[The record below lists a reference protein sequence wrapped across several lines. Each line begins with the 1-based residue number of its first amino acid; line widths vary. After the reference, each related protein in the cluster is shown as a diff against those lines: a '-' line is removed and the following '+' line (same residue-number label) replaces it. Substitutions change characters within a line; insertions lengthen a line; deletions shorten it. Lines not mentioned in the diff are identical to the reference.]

1 MSYNDIL
8 DIVDN
13 IIVENEFT
21 TPESIEMDFNI
32 KENIRIYEQ
41 KEEDIVIQQFVTLS
55 IDKEEL
61 IKDKRI
67 NKLLKK
73 DQKEISEKLEPNE
86 NRSLLICVKYEEND
100 ECEKVNQCIS
110 QIEGNSNFFNKF
122 VLLYNENELNEVNK
136 LLEADKSSIY
146 KFINDKF
153 KDYKVNRK
161 NYITDFVEKLY
172 DKMPFALIKV
182 DILDMIDNMLTENR
196 FQRLKNIEEQSYINK
211 KCGRLYNQQGEDSV
225 TQYLVV
231 LNINETDLLNT
242 RAFLEK
248 DQIDVYQALKNYIS
262 NSSFDKNISLLLCI
276 EYNQINRFE
285 EINEYIMKVEEDPYY
300 FKKFVL
306 FYSKNEVININKE
319 LNNTEHCIWEF
330 VKEKFECDEVINI
343 EDKNIEFI
351 LKLCI
356 KMPYIPITFSD
367 SHKFNN
373 ISQKVEEEIQNK
385 KLEHI
390 WENIENYELGSLN
403 DSLSINNENLDAI
416 LESWHCERGE

>member
-1 MSYNDIL
+1 MIYNDIM
-8 DIVDN
+8 DIVDD
-13 IIVENEFT
+13 IVVEKQFTILENVELGLKIAD
-21 TPESIEMDFNI
+21 EI
-32 KENIRIYEQ
+32 KLYEQ
-41 KEEDIVIQQFVTLS
+41 NDKGIVIQQFVTFS
-55 IDKEEL
+55 IDKEIL
-61 IKDKRI
+61 TKTRII
-67 NKLLKK
+67 NKFLKTE
-73 DQKEISEKLEPNE
+73 QKEISEKLKYSE
-86 NRSLLICVKYEEND
+86 NRSLLICVKYNEND
-100 ECEKVNQCIS
+100 DYEKLSQCIS
-110 QIEGNSNFFNKF
+110 QIEYNPNFFNKF

-136 LLEADKSSIY
+136 LLDADKSSIY

-153 KDYKVNRK
+153 KDYKVNNK

-182 DILDMIDNMLTENR
+182 DILDMIDNILTENR
-196 FQRLKNIEEQSYINK
+196 FQRLKDIEKQSYINK

-248 DQIDVYQALKNYIS
+248 DQIDVYQVLKKYIS

-330 VKEKFECDEVINI
+330 IKEKFGCDEIINI

-373 ISQKVEEEIQNK
+373 ISHKVEEKIQNE